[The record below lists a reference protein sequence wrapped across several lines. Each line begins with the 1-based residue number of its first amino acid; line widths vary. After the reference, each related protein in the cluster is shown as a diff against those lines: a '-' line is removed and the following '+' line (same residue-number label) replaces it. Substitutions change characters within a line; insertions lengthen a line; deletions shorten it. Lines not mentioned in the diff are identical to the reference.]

1 MTTASAHPA
10 ALSRKDSAV
19 PAPAR
24 PTPMDLTLHTMAQTG
39 PGLSLAIGA
48 FLHLE
53 GTVPPLADLRAH
65 VTANLARLPRL
76 THYLK
81 GPGLRARWARDPDL
95 DLEHRVRERR
105 IEPGDENL
113 DIARQELL
121 THPLPDDGPLW
132 DLWLLHG
139 HAPGRFTLCYRA
151 HHTSHDG
158 SGVLNT
164 LYELFGTAPA
174 GATALT
180 TRAVRAS
187 RAGLGDYLRT
197 LGGML
202 GSAAANDLW
211 NDPARPLSGARAGAW
226 AHVPTDLLRTAG
238 TARGGSTNDAVLAA
252 LAGALRTWSGE
263 HWPRAA
269 SRPVPAVMMV
279 DLRRA
284 EEDVLPGNLF
294 TFAPVPLPC
303 HRPTAAERLDAII
316 AASRGPKNPARRTA
330 MRTITDHTP
339 ARAFHTLATRLTT
352 PSRAIIDTSYV
363 SLNEPLQFQHAPVTH
378 LHLFTWLPHNH
389 PASIAAYS
397 YNGTTSAYFV
407 TDRALPCL
415 DRLPALWA
423 QAAAQLAPAR

>member
-1 MTTASAHPA
+1 MINRSQPDDHRLRAPGC
-10 ALSRKDSAV
+10 AV
-19 PAPAR
+19 PEGLRRARTRTPHSHGPDPA
-24 PTPMDLTLHTMAQTG
+24 HHG
-39 PGLSLAIGA
+39 PDRARAVPGDRRLPPPGR
-48 FLHLE
+48 HR
-53 GTVPPLADLRAH
+53 PPLADLRAH

-197 LGGML
+197 LGGC
-202 GSAAANDLW
+202 SA
-211 NDPARPLSGARAGAW
+211 PPPPMTSGTI
-226 AHVPTDLLRTAG
+226 P
-238 TARGGSTNDAVLAA
+238 
-252 LAGALRTWSGE
+252 
-263 HWPRAA
+263 
-269 SRPVPAVMMV
+269 
-279 DLRRA
+279 
-284 EEDVLPGNLF
+284 PG
-294 TFAPVPLPC
+294 P
-303 HRPTAAERLDAII
+303 
-316 AASRGPKNPARRTA
+316 
-330 MRTITDHTP
+330 
-339 ARAFHTLATRLTT
+339 
-352 PSRAIIDTSYV
+352 
-363 SLNEPLQFQHAPVTH
+363 
-378 LHLFTWLPHNH
+378 
-389 PASIAAYS
+389 
-397 YNGTTSAYFV
+397 
-407 TDRALPCL
+407 
-415 DRLPALWA
+415 
-423 QAAAQLAPAR
+423 